1 MANYRETEGSQGLF
15 LTVNLGEQ
23 ILPGTFEWT
32 MSRFI
37 DTRVDFTGF
46 DKSYTNDETG
56 APAIKPR
63 IMLKIVLYGYSQG
76 MYSSRKLYRLCQ
88 SHMIMKALAEDE
100 EPFHT
105 TIARFIVKNGEE
117 IKKIFTEVLYF
128 CNELKLIDG
137 CKLPSNASKE
147 WSGTKAELRKKREKI
162 RKLVEKLMQQH
173 RDDDDKKDGDGGNE
187 DEEKKFVEQI
197 KRYKDQIKKLDDFDK
212 RHDERKGSRGKE
224 IQSNITDNESAK
236 IQGPHGII
244 QGYNGI
250 AAADSKNQV
259 IMAAEVFG
267 SVYEGEQFPH
277 MLEELEKN
285 MAEITG
291 KEEPLKRKTILADT
305 GYFSEDNLQAAK
317 AKKMEAIIP
326 DPQFRMRDESFTE
339 GKYGEYHEKARFDA
353 RDFKYKKKDNSYR
366 CPNGK
371 RLKYRGVTQLN
382 SNRGNKYEASSKD
395 CNVCPLRERCIKSRT
410 GKYRTL
416 YIPIKE
422 YEENLADKMRSKID
436 EPKVRKV
443 YGRRMQIIEPVFADI
458 TYCKGMNR
466 FTLRSKIKVNIQWLL
481 YCIVHNLGKCRGLI
495 GLDYGLEGEKG
506 GSKRMGVNTE
516 TTK

>member
-1 MANYRETEGSQGLF
+1 MANYRETDKSQGLF
-15 LTVNLGEQ
+15 LTVNLEEQ

-32 MSRFI
+32 MSHFI
-37 DTRVDFTGF
+37 DTRVDFSGF
-46 DKSYTNDETG
+46 DQSYNNDETG
-56 APAIKPR
+56 APAIHPR
-63 IMLKIVLYGYSQG
+63 ILLKIVLYGYSQG
-76 MYSSRKLYRLCQ
+76 MYSSRKLYRLSQ
-88 SHMIMKALAEDE
+88 NNIVMKALAEDE

-117 IKKIFTEVLYF
+117 IQKIFTEALYF
-128 CNELKLIDG
+128 CNELKLIGGNIFAIDG

-147 WSGTKAELRKKREKI
+147 WSGTKKELRKKREKI
-162 RKLVEKLMQQH
+162 AKLVKRLIDQH
-173 RDDDDKKDGDGGNE
+173 ADDDKKGGEGKNE
-187 DEEKKFVEQI
+187 DGEKKFAERI
-197 KRYKDQIKKLDDFDK
+197 KRYEEQIKKLDEFDK
-212 RHDERKGSRGKE
+212 THGERKGSRGKE

-236 IQGPHGII
+236 IQGPHGVI

-250 AAADSKNQV
+250 AVADSENQV
-259 IMAAEVFG
+259 ILAAEVFG

-277 MLEELEKN
+277 MLNELEKN
-285 MAEITG
+285 MEEITG
-291 KEEPLKRKTILADT
+291 KEKPIKKKTILGDT

-326 DPQFRMRDESFTE
+326 DPQFRMRNEEFME

-353 RDFKYKKKDNSYR
+353 RDFKHKKKDNSCI

-371 RLKYRGVTQLN
+371 RLKYRGITQLN
-382 SNRGNKYEASSKD
+382 SNRGNKYEASVKD
-395 CNVCPLRERCIKSRT
+395 CRICPLREKCIKSKT

-436 EPKVRKV
+436 DPAVRKV
-443 YGRRMQIIEPVFADI
+443 YGRRMQIIEPVFANI

-466 FTLRSKIKVNIQWLL
+466 FTLRSKMKVNIQWLL
-481 YCIVHNLGKCRGLI
+481 YCIVHNLSKCRGLI
-495 GLDYGLEGEKG
+495 GPNYG
-506 GSKRMGVNTE
+506 T
-516 TTK
+516 